1 MSSLTEEEMQR
12 ELPLV
17 KNELCRAEEFARIAM
32 NGVSC
37 AAILDDIREAY
48 DLQDYV
54 LEFEEDFNYG
64 D

>member
-1 MSSLTEEEMQR
+1 
-12 ELPLV
+12 
-17 KNELCRAEEFARIAM
+17 M

-37 AAILDDIREAY
+37 SAILDNIREAY

-54 LEFEEDFNYG
+54 LDFEEDFNYG